1 MEERLQKLIAQSGI
15 CSRRK
20 AEELILAG
28 KVKVN
33 GKVVTT
39 LGTKASSSDRITVNG
54 KAISKD
60 EKVYYV
66 LNKPKGCITSMKD
79 EKDRP
84 TVMDY
89 VPSDVRVFP
98 IGRLDYDTS
107 GVLLLTND
115 GDFANKMMHPRY
127 HLPKTYEINLQGIL
141 SEDDVCKLRKGFSY
155 NGETFAPAK
164 VFIKNKDVTRDR
176 MLVDL
181 TIYEGKN
188 HQVKK
193 MMEAL
198 GHEVRRLNR
207 SAFGFVRVDDMRPGE
222 CRRLKRY
229 DVRKLEAMSE
239 QGGNSSK

>member
-1 MEERLQKLIAQSGI
+1 MERLQKAIAQAGI

-39 LGTKASSSDRITVNG
+39 LGTQVDADDKISVNG
-54 KAISKD
+54 NTISKE
-60 EKVYYV
+60 EKVYYI
-66 LNKPKGCITSMKD
+66 LNKPKGCVTTAKD
-79 EKDRP
+79 DKGRT

-89 VPSDVRVFP
+89 VPASPRVFP

-115 GDFANKMMHPRY
+115 GKFANQMMHPRY
-127 HLPKTYEINLQGIL
+127 HLPKTYEVNLQGLL
-141 SEDDVCKLRKGFSY
+141 SDEDIKKLRKGFTWKQY
-155 NGETFAPAK
+155 KFAPAK
-164 VFIKNKDVTRDR
+164 VFVKNKDYARGRT
-176 MLVDL
+176 LLDL
-181 TIYEGKN
+181 TIYEGQN
-188 HQVKK
+188 HQVKN

-207 SAFGFVRVDDMRPGE
+207 SRFGFVEATNLKPGQY
-222 CRRLKRY
+222 RRLKPY
-229 DVRKLEAMSE
+229 DVRKLIAMSE
-239 QGGNSSK
+239 EQES